1 MIEDIDE
8 VNQNNNDSKDIAD
21 INDRSKIVGR
31 DGAYLEIDVKDLVS
45 AYRSG
50 DLDKAEIV
58 VLKSVRI
65 ELSDPL
71 VVAGLKEH
79 TRETISSNE
88 CEGMTDEQISFYIA
102 LRALVSGLKK

>member
-1 MIEDIDE
+1 MTEDIDE
-8 VNQNNNDSKDIAD
+8 VNQSNKDIAD

-71 VVAGLKEH
+71 VVAGLKDQ
-79 TRETISSNE
+79 TRKTISSNE
-88 CEGMTDEQISFYIA
+88 CEGMTDEQISFYIT
-102 LRALVSGLKK
+102 LKALVSGLKK